1 MAIQDEIENI
11 NDIICNIRVL
21 MEDYFYTQNYID
33 THFATIDHTHPLDTE
48 LDITSTNPVTNK
60 AITTGLSNKADN
72 TLADGTHDGL
82 MSSNGFTKLDGIAT
96 EATRNIVD
104 TTLSTSS
111 NNAVTNKAITTALNN
126 KAPNTLATNTSNGL
140 LSSTDFKKLAGIS
153 EGATKNIID
162 SSLSDSSTNAVQNK
176 VITTEL
182 NKKANN
188 NTIATINNN
197 GLMSSDYVNI
207 LTNVQSDVA
216 QMQSKV
222 DKNDI
227 RILFL
232 RYRNGNFD
240 GADGTQLVVN
250 QNQDYVYCQIDCDD
264 NSYEK
269 SGRTIRMYINGTIY
283 ERKTDNNG
291 RTTSGKLIELS
302 PGDYFI
308 SAFLK
313 GEDGKN
319 MVVDHKLLTV
329 N

>member
-33 THFATIDHTHPLDTE
+33 THFATINHTHPIDAE
-48 LDITSTNPVTNK
+48 LDITSNNPVQNK
-60 AITTGLSNKADN
+60 AITAGLNNKADN

-82 MSSNGFTKLDGIAT
+82 MSSNDFTKLDGIAT

-111 NNAVTNKAITTALNN
+111 NNPVTNKAITTGLNN

-140 LSSTDFKKLAGIS
+140 LSSNDFKKLVGIA

-216 QMQSKV
+216 QMQSQV

-232 RYRNGNFD
+232 RYHNGTFS
-240 GADGTQLVVN
+240 GANETQLVVN

-269 SGRTIRMYINGTIY
+269 SGRTVRMYINGTIY

-291 RTTSGKLIELS
+291 RTTSGKLIELN